1 MNSFDGGQD
10 LEGRFNKAHKDF
22 TVISKIVMRTLQEDS
37 FSMENC
43 WEICDQLDLLD
54 SLLGDMEELGPEMV
68 LETLQRAYF
77 RNKPRCYFLGYKF
90 PFDCLVVQTGLDDIR
105 GILADCV
112 YDDCA
117 EVALICH
124 VTQFTVPS
132 DNPPQWLGGPC
143 AFR

>member
-1 MNSFDGGQD
+1 MNSFEAGQN
-10 LEGRFNKAHKDF
+10 LERCFNKTHKDF
-22 TVISKIVMRTLQEDS
+22 IAALKSVMHTLQEDG

-68 LETLQRAYF
+68 LETPQRTYF
-77 RNKPRCYFLGYKF
+77 RDKPRCYFLGYRF
-90 PFDCLVVQTGLDDIR
+90 PFDCLAVQTGLDDAR

-117 EVALICH
+117 EVARMGLE
-124 VTQFTVPS
+124 TL
-132 DNPPQWLGGPC
+132 LGRFP
-143 AFR
+143 F